1 MARLVRWLPVVLL
14 GLAAVLIGDALVR
27 GSAHAALVL
36 VVPVLTGSSAEFL
49 LGVLL
54 LFVGFL
60 SLPFL
65 LSGPGLDEPTP
76 RTGPAEPPAH
86 GGVILIGPVPI
97 FFGEWR
103 GMSRR
108 AYLWWAALGS
118 VLFVVLLVAA
128 LWFVARG

>member
-1 MARLVRWLPVVLL
+1 MAGPLRWLPVVLL
-14 GLAAVLIGDALVR
+14 GLAAVLLGDALLR

-49 LGVLL
+49 VGVLL
-54 LFVGFL
+54 LIVGFL
-60 SLPFL
+60 SLPL
-65 LSGPGLDEPTP
+65 LVSGTYADERETGSADTEAP
-76 RTGPAEPPAH
+76 RH
-86 GGVILIGPVPI
+86 GGVVLIGPVPI

-128 LWFVARG
+128 LWWVARG